1 MKKQALALTVAAV
14 LGLGATTV
22 GGSENPVA
30 ADAQVTRILRDAG
43 FCPWPSQ
50 MAGRAVGYVVTRIS
64 GNRTLGKKVAA
75 K

>member
-14 LGLGATTV
+14 LGLAATTV
-22 GGSENPVA
+22 GGSENPIA
-30 ADAQVTRILRDAG
+30 ADAQVTRILRTAG

-50 MAGRAVGYVVTRIS
+50 IVGKAVGYVVTRVTGS
-64 GNRTLGKKVAA
+64 RVLGQKVAA

>member
-22 GGSENPVA
+22 GGSENSVA
-30 ADAQVTRILRDAG
+30 ADAQVTRVLRTAG
-43 FCPWPSQ
+43 VCSWPSQ
-50 MAGRAVGYVVTRIS
+50 IAGKAVGYFVTRITGS
-64 GNRTLGKKVAA
+64 RALGQKIAA